1 MTIQFCFS
9 QADWQLLEGTYFISL
24 LINLYVKC
32 FSRYILLF
40 IHQKNISSGISLIL
54 FDHNKTILGLWTE
67 TNWLSALSN
76 VHVWKSKTNSAIKT
90 SYLMDRDFIRKD
102 LQQYLSFQKW
112 VIKNY
117 LHGCSSCRK
126 SHKNFHTDSQN
137 TGNRENRL
145 LNWIHYKNNVHVIST
160 INQ

>member
-9 QADWQLLEGTYFISL
+9 QADLQLLEGTYFISL

-90 SYLMDRDFIRKD
+90 SYLMDRDFATV
-102 LQQYLSFQKW
+102 SFISKMGNQ
-112 VIKNY
+112 NY

-126 SHKNFHTDSQN
+126 SALSHKNFHTDSQN

>member
-9 QADWQLLEGTYFISL
+9 QADLQLLEGTYFISL

-76 VHVWKSKTNSAIKT
+76 VHV
-90 SYLMDRDFIRKD
+90 
-102 LQQYLSFQKW
+102 
-112 VIKNY
+112 
-117 LHGCSSCRK
+117 
-126 SHKNFHTDSQN
+126 
-137 TGNRENRL
+137 
-145 LNWIHYKNNVHVIST
+145 
-160 INQ
+160 